1 MVVRNRGLGPSS
13 RRKDCV
19 LSSYTLSVATG
30 HSSGVGV
37 KAGKKNSAMGLD
49 WRDCFANFV
58 G

>member
-1 MVVRNRGLGPSS
+1 MVRNRGLSPSS

-37 KAGKKNSAMGLD
+37 KAGKKNSAIGLE